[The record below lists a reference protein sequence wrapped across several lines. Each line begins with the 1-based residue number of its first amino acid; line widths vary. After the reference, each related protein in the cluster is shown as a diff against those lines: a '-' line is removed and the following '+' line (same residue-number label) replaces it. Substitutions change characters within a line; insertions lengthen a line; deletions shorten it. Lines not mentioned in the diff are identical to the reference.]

1 MNTEKMHISF
11 AALLLLAFGFFT
23 FSFGGPMNHP
33 LLENVLLT
41 GRWQVSQEALMASAP
56 GVMVQFSASASELSF
71 DLEGEARYRLDI
83 DGKESEHFTIDAR
96 ETHKV
101 KVAGDGVHQFRL
113 IKISESN
120 PGKIS
125 LYGIDLGKGGK
136 FGPKPKASNRRIE
149 FIGDS
154 FSVGYGNMAGGPED
168 GTVFEKTDA
177 SRGYAFL
184 LADGY
189 KADFQINA
197 VSGRGLVRNY
207 DWIVPDWTLSNLYDY
222 TLFGVM
228 ELGEKSELWNFES
241 FHPQVIVIFVG
252 INDFQGNPPHAD
264 PAAFKAAYVALLDKL
279 RKLHPGVKFLL
290 VSTKTWP
297 DDSMT
302 PAVQQV
308 FEEQKAKGFKDLEY
322 KLVMTENTALHGHPS
337 AHSQEELAQT
347 LRFTIGRLGGFLS
360 R

>member
-41 GRWQVSQEALMASAP
+41 GRWQVSPQALTASAP
-56 GVMVQFSASASELSF
+56 GVMVQFAATTKELSF

-83 DGKESEHFTIDAR
+83 DGKTAEYFVIDAR

-101 KVAGDGVHQFRL
+101 KVQGEGVHQFRL
-113 IKISESN
+113 IKVSESN
-120 PGKIS
+120 PGKIN

-154 FSVGYGNMAGGPED
+154 YSVGYGNEANGPED
-168 GTVFEKTDA
+168 GTVFEKTNA
-177 SRGYAFL
+177 SKSYAFL

-207 DWIVPDWTLSNLYDY
+207 DGIVPDWPLSRLYR
-222 TLFGVM
+222 
-228 ELGEKSELWNFES
+228 
-241 FHPQVIVIFVG
+241 
-252 INDFQGNPPHAD
+252 GNPNSGISRP
-264 PAAFKAAYVALLDKL
+264 
-279 RKLHPGVKFLL
+279 
-290 VSTKTWP
+290 STP
-297 DDSMT
+297 RS
-302 PAVQQV
+302 
-308 FEEQKAKGFKDLEY
+308 
-322 KLVMTENTALHGHPS
+322 S
-337 AHSQEELAQT
+337 
-347 LRFTIGRLGGFLS
+347 
-360 R
+360 

>member
-1 MNTEKMHISF
+1 MNTEKTHISF

-41 GRWQVSQEALMASAP
+41 GRWQVSPQALTASAP
-56 GVMVQFSASASELSF
+56 GVMVQFAATTKELSF

-83 DGKESEHFTIDAR
+83 DGKTAEYFVIDAR

-101 KVAGDGVHQFRL
+101 KVQGEGVHQFRL
-113 IKISESN
+113 IKVSESN
-120 PGKIS
+120 PGKIN

-154 FSVGYGNMAGGPED
+154 YSVGYGNEANGPED
-168 GTVFEKTDA
+168 GTVFEKTNA
-177 SRGYAFL
+177 SKSYAFL

-207 DWIVPDWTLSNLYDY
+207 DGIVPDWPLSRLYDY
-222 TLFGVM
+222 TVFGAA
-228 ELGEKSELWNFES
+228 EQGESELWNFET

-252 INDFQGNPPHAD
+252 INDFQGNPPYAD
-264 PAAFKAAYVALLDKL
+264 PAAFKATYNALLAKL

-297 DDSMT
+297 NDAMT

-308 FEEQKAKGFKDLEY
+308 FEDQQAKGFKDLEY
-322 KLVMTENTALHGHPS
+322 KLVQTENTALHGHPS

-347 LRFTIGRLGGFLS
+347 LRFTVGRLGGFLS